1 MARRRGLT
9 PDDRRVWDQVAAT
22 ATPLRPR
29 AAPPASAPPRL
40 DPMPAPARLAAPRPA
55 AAGVALGPAP
65 DPHVALE
72 RAQPQMDR
80 RRFEKLRRG
89 RLEPDARLDLHG
101 LTAEHAHAALTSF
114 VLGARARDA
123 RLLLVI
129 TGKGRSDAAAIRPHR
144 HGILHHSVPH
154 WLAAPPLVGHVLQ
167 VAQAHQRHGGAGAFY
182 VYLRRRR

>member
-9 PDDRRVWDQVAAT
+9 PEDRLVWEQVAAT
-22 ATPLRPR
+22 TTPLRPR
-29 AAPPASAPPRL
+29 ASPAAPPPPEPKHLPPR
-40 DPMPAPARLAAPRPA
+40 PVVPRPLAAPRA
-55 AAGVALGPAP
+55 ATAPAP
-65 DPHVALE
+65 DPHAALE

-89 RLEPDARLDLHG
+89 RVEPDARLDLHG
-101 LTAEHAHAALTSF
+101 LTAERAHAALTSF
-114 VLGARARDA
+114 VLGAHARDD

-129 TGKGRSDAAAIRPHR
+129 TGKGRPDAAAIRPHR

-182 VYLRRRR
+182 VCLRRRR

>member
-1 MARRRGLT
+1 VVPR
-9 PDDRRVWDQVAAT
+9 PPAA
-22 ATPLRPR
+22 PR
-29 AAPPASAPPRL
+29 AAP
-40 DPMPAPARLAAPRPA
+40 
-55 AAGVALGPAP
+55 GPVP
-65 DPHVALE
+65 DPHAALE

-80 RRFEKLRRG
+80 RRFDKLRRG
-89 RLEPDARLDLHG
+89 RVEPDARLDLHG
-101 LTAEHAHAALTSF
+101 LTAERAHAALTGF
-114 VLGARARDA
+114 VLGAHARDE

-129 TGKGRSDAAAIRPHR
+129 TGKGRPDAAAIRPHR